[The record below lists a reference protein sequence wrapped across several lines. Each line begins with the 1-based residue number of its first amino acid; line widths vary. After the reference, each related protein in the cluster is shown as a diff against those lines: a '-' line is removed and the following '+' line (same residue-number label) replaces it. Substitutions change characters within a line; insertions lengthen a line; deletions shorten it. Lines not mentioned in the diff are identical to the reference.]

1 MYYSFIL
8 YPTSLPIAYEQI
20 FNTKLISPKGHHK
33 TQYNFLPPT
42 YFTNSLFCN
51 FQYGVK
57 HLSISTQM
65 SIIPIVS
72 TSNFTNSP
80 PPRKIQHI
88 SQNAHHKYI
97 MNRRLA
103 MNNIHSKH

>member
-72 TSNFTNSP
+72 TSNFTN
-80 PPRKIQHI
+80 PPRENSAHFAWHP
-88 SQNAHHKYI
+88 SQIYYESSVGNE
-97 MNRRLA
+97 
-103 MNNIHSKH
+103 